1 MIYVP
6 DLENYECFVIRDSDV
21 IRAYKE
27 VPIHNKEIEYR
38 DYFYNSHY
46 VYQDGT
52 QAFSSYSN
60 LPKCLDSSKLTNFY
74 AYRNDFAD
82 ILIIFF
88 LLVCFVFFMILRL
101 WRALFK
107 GGRVI

>member
-6 DLENYECFVIRDSDV
+6 DLENYECFVIRDENI
-21 IRAYKE
+21 IRAYQKT
-27 VPIHNKEIEYR
+27 PTHNSTIDYR

-52 QAFSSYSN
+52 QTFSSYSN
-60 LPKCLDSSKLTNFY
+60 IPVCLDNTKLTTYY
-74 AYRNDFAD
+74 AYRNDFAE

-88 LLVCFVFFMILRL
+88 LLVGFVYFIISRL